1 MHVVNGSLSVCSIDQ
16 IENNIEKSKDEQKGL
31 LELQLLRNSETK
43 LQRDVLRRSQTHLQ
57 SRVMKLWGIFCAA
70 LQALISCRCDHEYK
84 YKRRP

>member
-16 IENNIEKSKDEQKGL
+16 IENNTEKSKDKQKGL

-57 SRVMKLWGIFCAA
+57 SRVMKLWSIF
-70 LQALISCRCDHEYK
+70 
-84 YKRRP
+84 

>member
-43 LQRDVLRRSQTHLQ
+43 VQRDVLRRSQTHLQ

-70 LQALISCRCDHEYK
+70 LQVLISCRCDHEYK